1 MGEGGIDVSFW
12 HDAIGRLE
20 TILADSGCEDGI
32 VTLSV
37 NYDTDVCQYPRGVC
51 MEGQFG
57 GRSGQFV
64 TGEPIRANTRVSF
77 MFGAPLKDQKQR
89 GAAGAIVNAVS
100 AFLCL
105 ARKLR
110 PCTPD
115 CYAPCLAELSREV
128 AGKQVYLVGPMPV
141 LERALGKQ
149 IVDSPEAADFFLV
162 AGDGMTTDA
171 GIACIDEY
179 RGKKR
184 MIFLGPSTA
193 GVSGLISL
201 EHWCPYG
208 R

>member
-1 MGEGGIDVSFW
+1 MSFW

-20 TILADSGCEDGI
+20 TILADSGCEDGV
-32 VTLSV
+32 VTLGV
-37 NYDTDVCQYPRGVC
+37 NYEADVCQYPRGVC
-51 MEGQFG
+51 MEGCFG
-57 GRSGQFV
+57 GRGGQFI
-64 TGEPIRANTRVSF
+64 TSEPIRANTRVSF
-77 MFGAPLKDQKQR
+77 MFGAPLANQKQR

-128 AGKQVYLVGPMPV
+128 GGKRIYLVGPMPV
-141 LERALGKQ
+141 LERALGNQ
-149 IVDSPEAADFFLV
+149 LVDAPEAADLFLV

-171 GIACIDEY
+171 GVACIDEY

-184 MIFLGPSTA
+184 MIFLGPSAA

-208 R
+208 Q

>member
-1 MGEGGIDVSFW
+1 MSFW

-20 TILADSGCEDGI
+20 TVLADSGCEDGI
-32 VTLSV
+32 VTLCV
-37 NYDTDVCQYPRGVC
+37 NCDTDACQYPRGVA
-51 MEGQFG
+51 MEGHFG
-57 GRSGQFV
+57 GRCGQFI
-64 TGEPIRANTRVSF
+64 TDEPVRANTRISF
-77 MFGAPLKDQKQR
+77 MFGAPLKNQKQR
-89 GAAGAIVNAVS
+89 AAAGAIINTVS

-105 ARKLR
+105 TRKFR

-115 CYAPCLAELSREV
+115 CHAPCLAELSREV

-141 LERALGKQ
+141 LERAFARQ
-149 IVDSPEAADFFLV
+149 IADSPEEADILLV
-162 AGDGMTTDA
+162 GGDGMTGDA

-184 MIFLGPSTA
+184 MIFLGPSSA
-193 GVSGLISL
+193 GVSALINL

>member
-1 MGEGGIDVSFW
+1 MSFW

-20 TILADSGCEDGI
+20 TVLADSGCEDSV

-37 NYDTDVCQYPRGVC
+37 NHDADVCQYPKGVC
-51 MEGQFG
+51 MEGHFG
-57 GRSGQFV
+57 GQSGQFI
-64 TGEPIRANTRVSF
+64 TREPVRVNTRISF
-77 MFGAPLKDQKQR
+77 MFGAPLADRKQR

-100 AFLCL
+100 GFLCL

-115 CYAPCLAELSREV
+115 RYAPCLAELSREV
-128 AGKQVYLVGPMPV
+128 AGKQIYLVGPMPV
-141 LERALGKQ
+141 LERALGNQ
-149 IVDSPEAADFFLV
+149 VVDSPETADLFLV

-171 GIACIDEY
+171 GVACIDEY

-184 MIFLGPSTA
+184 MIFLGPSAA
-193 GVSGLISL
+193 GVSGLINL

>member
-1 MGEGGIDVSFW
+1 MSFW
-12 HDAIGRLE
+12 HDAIGKLE

-32 VTLSV
+32 VTLGV
-37 NYDTDVCQYPRGVC
+37 NYDADTCQYPRGVSL
-51 MEGQFG
+51 EGQFG
-57 GRSGQFV
+57 GRTGQFI
-64 TGEPIRANTRVSF
+64 TNEPLRANTRVSF
-77 MFGAPLKDQKQR
+77 MFGAPLGNQKQR
-89 GAAGAIVNAVS
+89 AAAGAIINAVS

-105 ARKLR
+105 GRKLR

-115 CYAPCLAELSREV
+115 CYGPCLANLSREV
-128 AGKQVYLVGPMPV
+128 AGKRVYLIGPMPV

-149 IVDSPEAADFFLV
+149 IVDTPETADLFLV

-179 RGKKR
+179 RDKKQ

-193 GVSGLISL
+193 GVSGLINL